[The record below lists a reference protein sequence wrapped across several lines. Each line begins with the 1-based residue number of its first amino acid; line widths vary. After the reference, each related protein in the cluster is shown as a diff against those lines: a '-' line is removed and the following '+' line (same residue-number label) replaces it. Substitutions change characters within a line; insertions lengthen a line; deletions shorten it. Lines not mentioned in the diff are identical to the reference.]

1 MGSLLGIMGR
11 AAWIIG
17 LLCYSVI
24 GQLDW
29 PVNLN
34 HENIGLKFEDYVPY
48 VAKDTVYCDG
58 IHMHK
63 IEPCLGDCGFDYVH
77 TANMT
82 CVYIAHSAICDGEY
96 IHASEE
102 CAGKVTGCGRT
113 AKLSDGECEE
123 NICNVRNKCQNKLDF
138 VRCDGEYIHKTEPC
152 PGECEDG
159 FMHTENKTCVLN
171 HCFYRKHTE
180 ICFKNLE
187 CLSRDST
194 VLCDGEYIREEE
206 ECPGSCS
213 EEHGYLP
220 RSNNRCMWRDA
231 AVLCGGD
238 YIHYSEECFGD
249 CGDDGYVRT
258 SNNLCIHR
266 DSAVLCG
273 GDFIHFSEEC
283 FEDCG
288 DDALVR
294 TSDNLCMHVYR
305 TVLCGEEYINLT
317 SPRCPDMCKPEE
329 CAASKYFKLL
339 NEKYEMYR
347 RG

>member
-24 GQLDW
+24 GELDW

-34 HENIGLKFEDYVPY
+34 HENIALKFEDYVPY

-58 IHMHK
+58 EHMHK

-102 CAGKVTGCGRT
+102 CAGTVTGCGRT
-113 AKLSDGECEE
+113 AKLSDGECKEY
-123 NICNVRNKCQNKLDF
+123 ICNVRNKCQNKLDL

-159 FMHTENKTCVLN
+159 FVRTENKTCLFN
-171 HCFYRKHTE
+171 LCISCEHNE

-187 CLSRDST
+187 CLSHVSA
-194 VLCDGEYIREEE
+194 VLCNGEYIREED
-206 ECPGSCS
+206 G
-213 EEHGYLP
+213 
-220 RSNNRCMWRDA
+220 
-231 AVLCGGD
+231 
-238 YIHYSEECFGD
+238 CFGD

-273 GDFIHFSEEC
+273 QDFIHYSEECIEDCGDDAYVRTSDNLCMHREAAVLCGGDYIHYSEEC

-288 DDALVR
+288 DDGYVR
-294 TSDNLCMHVYR
+294 TSDNLCMHVEM
-305 TVLCGEEYINLT
+305 TVLCGEEYINLL
-317 SPRCPDMCKPEE
+317 SPKCHDMCKPEE
-329 CAASKYFKLL
+329 CIAS
-339 NEKYEMYR
+339 R
-347 RG
+347 

>member
-34 HENIGLKFEDYVPY
+34 HENIALKFEDYVPY

-58 IHMHK
+58 EHIHK

-102 CAGKVTGCGRT
+102 CAGTVTGCGRT

-123 NICNVRNKCQNKLDF
+123 NICNVRNKCQNKLDV
-138 VRCDGEYIHKTEPC
+138 VRCDEEYIHKTDPC
-152 PGECEDG
+152 LGECEDG
-159 FMHTENKTCVLN
+159 FVLTENKTC
-171 HCFYRKHTE
+171 
-180 ICFKNLE
+180 
-187 CLSRDST
+187 LSPDSA
-194 VLCDGEYIREEE
+194 VLCDGEYIREED

-213 EEHGYLP
+213 EEYGYLP

-238 YIHYSEECFGD
+238 YIHYSEECSGD

-258 SNNLCIHR
+258 SNNLCIH
-266 DSAVLCG
+266 
-273 GDFIHFSEEC
+273 I
-283 FEDCG
+283 
-288 DDALVR
+288 
-294 TSDNLCMHVYR
+294 YR

-339 NEKYEMYR
+339 NENYGTY
-347 RG
+347 G